1 MFKKIA
7 NFQLKSTNVDQK
19 YGFDFYRYNA
29 KVEGIIVLLWI
40 VILPLITLIFLNV
53 FKKQLNINEE
63 QIQLIISVSSIF
75 FSTIGGLIFWKL
87 HPISF
92 FKSGVGILF
101 IYPIAFLI
109 MGIFSSICSQI
120 IPGLFDKESKKITAW
135 GSVFQTFIQLI
146 AEIVLIIYA
155 FLRIDDL
162 KQRVK
167 LTLKENKKQLIIVV
181 VIFTVVMFLLGNV
194 LYGIIVNKLGLGQ
207 SENQQN
213 LIKPLKD
220 KQTKIIYIIL
230 LLVFTVFVAP
240 LFEEIIARNA
250 IFTAVGSRWLSIVI
264 STLFFG
270 IMHIGSGDIWNITP
284 YILGGLFLSLAFDF
298 TRGNIT
304 YSWLIHS
311 TYNLISLTITI
322 ATN

>member
-1 MFKKIA
+1 M
-7 NFQLKSTNVDQK
+7 
-19 YGFDFYRYNA
+19 
-29 KVEGIIVLLWI
+29 
-40 VILPLITLIFLNV
+40 
-53 FKKQLNINEE
+53 
-63 QIQLIISVSSIF
+63 
-75 FSTIGGLIFWKL
+75 
-87 HPISF
+87 
-92 FKSGVGILF
+92 
-101 IYPIAFLI
+101 
-109 MGIFSSICSQI
+109 
-120 IPGLFDKESKKITAW
+120 
-135 GSVFQTFIQLI
+135 FQTFIQLI

-250 IFTAVGSRWLSIVI
+250 IFTAVGSR
-264 STLFFG
+264 
-270 IMHIGSGDIWNITP
+270 
-284 YILGGLFLSLAFDF
+284 
-298 TRGNIT
+298 
-304 YSWLIHS
+304 
-311 TYNLISLTITI
+311 
-322 ATN
+322 